1 MEGLAQ
7 LGINIP
13 MLLAQIVNATVLFA
27 LLYFVAWKRLMK
39 IVDKRTQKIKEGVEL
54 TEHIDEML
62 AQADEEKARRIEA
75 ATKEEQGVIE
85 QARQNVEQIE
95 KEAQEQGFEKG
106 RQEAAE
112 LIAEARTQ
120 IKHDWHEALDKQGR
134 AIADLTVSATEKV
147 IGKTLGRAERKRI
160 VEEVLKNEIARLKKE
175 PYYSI
180 KK

>member
-1 MEGLAQ
+1 MEGLAK
-7 LGINIP
+7 LGTDLP
-13 MLLAQIVNATVLFA
+13 MLLAQIVNAAILFI
-27 LLYFVAWKRLMK
+27 LLYFVAWKPLMRT
-39 IVDKRTQKIKEGVEL
+39 VDRRAEKIKEGVEQA
-54 TEHIDEML
+54 EHIDEML

-75 ATKEEQGVIE
+75 ATKEEQRVIE
-85 QARQNVEQIE
+85 QARQTVEQIE

-112 LIAEARTQ
+112 LLAEARTQ
-120 IKHDWHEALDKQGR
+120 IKHEWHEALDKQGR